1 MYTML
6 YSLYNVKWSS
16 KIVRLLKSAC
26 KKTKYLYKSIEYEF
40 RDIGKSVR
48 QSSSS
53 LVLFILAHFSI
64 EI

>member
-16 KIVRLLKSAC
+16 KIVLLLKSAC
-26 KKTKYLYKSIEYEF
+26 KKTRYLYKSIEYEL
-40 RDIGKSVR
+40 RGIAKPVR
-48 QSSSS
+48 QSSYS